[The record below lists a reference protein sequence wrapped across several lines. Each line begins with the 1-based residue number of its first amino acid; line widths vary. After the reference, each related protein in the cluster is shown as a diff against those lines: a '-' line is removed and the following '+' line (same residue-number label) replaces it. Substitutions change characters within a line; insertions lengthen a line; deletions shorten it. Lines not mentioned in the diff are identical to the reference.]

1 MATETRLFR
10 TIENLAP
17 SDLHQAA
24 WTACMEKRWYFGN
37 QSNTGDDGALPFWK
51 MDLDD
56 VPEIVRLWQ
65 HCQAGCEAVAGQP
78 LRIVRVYANG
88 HTYGL
93 GGRPHVDDPREGTV
107 TLLYYPMLAWR
118 PEWEGETLWFDG
130 SGNVIAGVAPAPNRA
145 VLFDSR
151 LLHAGRA
158 PSRYCG
164 GLRVTIAFK
173 LEAAPPG

>member
-10 TIENLAP
+10 IIENLASP
-17 SDLHQAA
+17 ELHRAVWA
-24 WTACMEKRWYFGN
+24 ACMEKRWYFGN
-37 QSNTGDDGALPFWK
+37 ESATGDTGTITFWK
-51 MDLDD
+51 MDLDGIPALD
-56 VPEIVRLWQ
+56 ALWQ
-65 HCQAGCEAVAGQP
+65 QVQAACESIAGHP
-78 LRIVRVYANG
+78 LKIVRVYANG

-93 GGRPHVDDPREGTV
+93 GGRPHVDDPRDGTI
-107 TLLYYPMLAWR
+107 TLLYYPMPAWR

-130 SGNVIAGVAPAPNRA
+130 SGNVLTGVLPAPNRA

-164 GLRVTIAFK
+164 GLRVSVAYK
-173 LEAAPPG
+173 LEPA

>member
-10 TIENLAP
+10 IIEKLAP
-17 SDLHQAA
+17 GDLHQAV

-51 MDLDD
+51 MDLDG
-56 VPEIVRLWQ
+56 VPAVDQLWQ
-65 HCQAGCEAVAGQP
+65 HSRAACEAIAGHP

-93 GGRPHVDDPREGTV
+93 GGQPHVDDPRDGTV

-130 SGNVIAGVAPAPNRA
+130 GGNVIAGVAPAPNRA

-164 GLRVTIAFK
+164 GLRVTIAYK